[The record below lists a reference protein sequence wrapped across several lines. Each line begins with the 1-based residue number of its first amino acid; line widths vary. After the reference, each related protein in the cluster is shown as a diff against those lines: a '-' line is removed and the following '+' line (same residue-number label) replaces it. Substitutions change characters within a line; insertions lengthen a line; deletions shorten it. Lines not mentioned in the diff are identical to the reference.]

1 VHAFSL
7 APRVLTICCYAAITS
22 IALSQEQSLSSAP
35 ADVKPNAVVI
45 SIPADGEFYFGK
57 VRTAESEIPDKV
69 KQALK
74 DKPTDEQIV
83 YVKAAVLVKYG
94 TVVSIIDAIRTAGFN
109 QIGLVA
115 NKKRGPD
122 RKPGPDSTSFPN
134 ELKSPMDN
142 STRSSNATLSAAPS
156 TILIDV
162 RSKSRLKVNSKPII
176 LSRLQSRLHKLVDGR
191 SDKTIFIKAPGNM
204 SYGDVVKVI
213 DIAKSAGAQ
222 PIGLQVD
229 HLR

>member
-1 VHAFSL
+1 VNASSL

-22 IALSQEQSLSSAP
+22 IALSQEPSLSSAP
-35 ADVKPNAVVI
+35 AAVKPNAVVI

-57 VRTAESEIPDKV
+57 VRTAESEIPEKI

-94 TVVSIIDAIRTAGFN
+94 TVVSIVDAIRTAGFN

-115 NKKRGPD
+115 NKKKNSD
-122 RKPGPDSTSFPN
+122 RKPGPDSKSFPN
-134 ELKSPMDN
+134 EPKSPVDN
-142 STRSSNATLSAAPS
+142 STRSSNATLSAAPLMV
-156 TILIDV
+156 LIDV
-162 RSKSRLKVNSKPII
+162 RSKTRLKVNSKPIT
-176 LSRLQSRLHKLVDGR
+176 LSRLESRLHKLVDGR
-191 SDKTIFIKAPGNM
+191 SDKTAFIKAPRNM

-229 HLR
+229 RLR

>member
-1 VHAFSL
+1 VNASSL

-57 VRTAESEIPDKV
+57 ARTAESEIPEKV

-94 TVVSIIDAIRTAGFN
+94 TVVSMLDAIRTTGVN
-109 QIGLVA
+109 QIALVA
-115 NKKRGPD
+115 NKKKNPDGRPGPD
-122 RKPGPDSTSFPN
+122 RKSFPN
-134 ELKSPMDN
+134 EPKSPVDN
-142 STRSSNATLSAAPS
+142 STRFSNATLSAAPS
-156 TILIDV
+156 MILIDV
-162 RSKSRLKVNSKPII
+162 RSKTRLKVNSKPII
-176 LSRLQSRLHKLVDGR
+176 LSRLQSRLHKLVDVR
-191 SDKTIFIKAPGNM
+191 SDKTVFIKAPGNM

-229 HLR
+229 QLQ